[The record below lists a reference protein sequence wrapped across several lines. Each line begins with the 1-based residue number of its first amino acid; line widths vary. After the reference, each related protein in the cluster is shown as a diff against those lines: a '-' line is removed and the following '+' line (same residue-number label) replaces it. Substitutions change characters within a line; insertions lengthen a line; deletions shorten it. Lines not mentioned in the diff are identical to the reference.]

1 MSNDNGDLAEFIG
14 NLSTFCTMIAF
25 LSGFQ
30 ICYKLYKLYKSGTS
44 DNKISSFP
52 IISTIV
58 K

>member
-1 MSNDNGDLAEFIG
+1 MSDDNRDLAEFIG
-14 NLSTFCTMIAF
+14 NLSTFCTMVAF
-25 LSGFQ
+25 FSGFQ
-30 ICYKLYKLYKSGTS
+30 ICYKLYKNRTY